1 MVVEKLKRP
10 ETLKYQAQE
19 QIKMLMVT
27 GKLEAGRVYSANHF
41 AKVLGVSRTPT
52 REALLELTAEGYF
65 VSLLGRGFRIRQFT
79 EKEIVDFFETRR
91 LIETYVIGRIEDRL
105 TAAFSRSLTDS
116 LQQMVVYG
124 KAHDEF
130 RFLEADKA
138 FHMLFID
145 LYANRQF
152 ASIMENIR
160 NLMTIMGKRALI
172 SSGRVN
178 EVIREHR
185 SIIDALVKPDIPAA
199 VRAMSN
205 HINSTERIVLINQ
218 IRR

>member
-1 MVVEKLKRP
+1 VEKLKRP

-27 GKLEAGRVYSANHF
+27 GRLEAERVYSANHF

-91 LIETYVIGRIEDRL
+91 LIETYVMGRIGERL
-105 TAAFSRSLTDS
+105 TEDFSRSMQDNLR
-116 LQQMVVYG
+116 QMVAY
-124 KAHDEF
+124 AEAQDDF
-130 RFLEADKA
+130 QFLEADKV
-138 FHMLFID
+138 FHMSFID
-145 LYANRQF
+145 LYENRQF

-172 SSGRVN
+172 RSGRVS
-178 EVIREHR
+178 EVIDEHR
-185 SIIDALVKPDIPAA
+185 AIIEALSRRDMGAA
-199 VRAMSN
+199 VQAMSS
-205 HINSTERIVLINQ
+205 HINSTERIVLVNQ